1 MDRTGPHSHGASSAP
16 VSALPFG
23 FAAWPVDTAAPVF
36 DYAPLCPPHFGCVGH
51 ADPSMLRS
59 HHTHWERFG
68 PSGIV
73 ATIDGNGPALVSLAD
88 LATDR
93 PYTPEHALLV
103 AQEISEA
110 SRFAQRYALL
120 CAFRTGAH

>member
-1 MDRTGPHSHGASSAP
+1 MRDRTGQRHNSNSAP
-16 VSALPFG
+16 ASLPFG
-23 FAAWPVDTAAPVF
+23 FAAWPVGTAAPVF

-51 ADPSMLRS
+51 ADNSALKS

-73 ATIDGNGPALVSLAD
+73 ATLDGHGPALVSLAD

-93 PYTPEHALLV
+93 SYTPEHALLV
-103 AQEISEA
+103 AHEISEA
-110 SRFAQRYALL
+110 SRFAQQYTLLSAL
-120 CAFRTGAH
+120 CASAH